1 MVLIG
6 PESAIGGWNHYQI
19 NHFLYKWT
27 FKGWGICGSNSNSE
41 M

>member
-6 PESAIGGWNHYQI
+6 PESVIGGWNHYQI
-19 NHFLYKWT
+19 NHFFKWT